1 MRTIRIGSGAG
12 YSGDRIEPAVE
23 LAEKGDIQYL
33 VFECLG
39 ERTVALAQ
47 QARMKNP
54 DSGYDPLLEERMR
67 AVLPVCASQ
76 GIRIVTNMG
85 AANPLAAARK
95 TAEIA
100 RSLGLSSLKI
110 AAIVGDDVLD
120 ACKERDLPIMEF
132 DGTIKQLG
140 NRLLSANAYLGA
152 EPIAEALSAGADI
165 VITGRASDPALFL
178 APMIHAFGWAMDDWN
193 LLGQGTV
200 AGHLLECAGQI
211 TGGYFA
217 DPGYKDIPDLARL
230 GFPIGEVGE
239 DGGLVITKVK
249 GSGGAVTAQTCKEQL
264 LYEVHDPTQYI
275 QPDVVADF
283 SQVKVEEIAPNRVR
297 VSGGRG
303 TKRTGTLKVS
313 VGYVDSYI
321 GEGQI
326 SYAGPGALARGRLAL
341 EIVRERLKLTG
352 VAASEL
358 WFELIG
364 VDSLHGANLAAK
376 ANEPYEVRVR
386 VTGRT
391 ENLREAVRIGNEVET
406 LYTNGPAAGGGAVG
420 VERFDLVADSDSFA
434 QIFGAAG
441 DAHAD
446 LVRLA
451 GARGDLSPV
460 QRVDADQL
468 EPPVAGGDA
477 GEFQP
482 LANDFQRQPPPRQC
496 AGAGIGN
503 LALADIAV
511 DVANRDLQRAGT
523 FCSPSAADP
532 HAVRRDLLDL
542 HLRKIRDHVG
552 LDILRGIVHLV
563 EQLLLAGLRR
573 HRAAGAF
580 DLGDDQ
586 AAVFADFADRKA
598 EPREIGNV
606 LVAGVGEVA
615 AGDLAGAFKQMSG
628 DGALP
633 QQVPVIHRPAEGV
646 NHRRQKQRGIGGA
659 PGDHDIGAAG
669 ERLRDRLGAEIGIGR
684 Q

>member
-1 MRTIRIGSGAG
+1 VRTIRIGSGAG

-54 DSGYDPLLEERMR
+54 EGGYDPLLEERMR
-67 AVLPVCASQ
+67 AVLPLCASK
-76 GIRIVTNMG
+76 GIKIVTNMG
-85 AANPLAAARK
+85 AANPEAAARR

-120 ACKERDLPIMEF
+120 ACKDGDLPIMEF

-152 EPIAEALSAGADI
+152 EPMAKALTSGADI

-217 DPGYKDIPDLARL
+217 DPGYKDVPDLARL

-239 DGGLVITKVK
+239 DGSLVITKVH
-249 GSGGAVTAQTCKEQL
+249 GSGGAVTARTCKEQL
-264 LYEVHDPTQYI
+264 LYEVHDPRQYF

-283 SQVKVEEIAPNRVR
+283 SEVTVEEIGPDRVR

-303 TKRTGTLKVS
+303 HKRTDTLKVS

-352 VAASEL
+352 VESSEL
-358 WFELIG
+358 RFELVG
-364 VDSLHGANLAAK
+364 VDSLHGAEVSSR

-386 VTGRT
+386 VAGRT

-406 LYTNGPAAGGGAVG
+406 LYTNGPAAGGGAWKSARDV
-420 VERFDLVADSDSFA
+420 VA
-434 QIFGAAG
+434 
-441 DAHAD
+441 
-446 LVRLA
+446 
-451 GARGDLSPV
+451 
-460 QRVDADQL
+460 
-468 EPPVAGGDA
+468 VASVLL
-477 GEFQP
+477 P
-482 LANDFQRQPPPRQC
+482 
-496 AGAGIGN
+496 
-503 LALADIAV
+503 
-511 DVANRDLQRAGT
+511 RDLAKPQ
-523 FCSPSAADP
+523 
-532 HAVRRDLLDL
+532 
-542 HLRKIRDHVG
+542 IRF
-552 LDILRGIVHLV
+552 V
-563 EQLLLAGLRR
+563 EA
-573 HRAAGAF
+573 
-580 DLGDDQ
+580 
-586 AAVFADFADRKA
+586 
-598 EPREIGNV
+598 
-606 LVAGVGEVA
+606 
-615 AGDLAGAFKQMSG
+615 
-628 DGALP
+628 
-633 QQVPVIHRPAEGV
+633 
-646 NHRRQKQRGIGGA
+646 
-659 PGDHDIGAAG
+659 
-669 ERLRDRLGAEIGIGR
+669 
-684 Q
+684 

>member
-1 MRTIRIGSGAG
+1 MMRTIRIGSGAG

-23 LAEKGDIQYL
+23 LAERGDIQYL

-54 DSGYDPLLEERMR
+54 EGGYDPLLEERMR
-67 AVLPVCASQ
+67 AVLAVCAAK
-76 GIRIVTNMG
+76 GIKIVTNMG
-85 AANPLAAARK
+85 AANPEAAASK

-120 ACKERDLPIMEF
+120 VCKNGNLPIMEF

-152 EPIAEALSAGADI
+152 APMADALGAGADI

-217 DPGYKDIPDLARL
+217 DPGYKNVPDLARL

-239 DGGLVITKVK
+239 DGSLVITKVE

-264 LYEVHDPTQYI
+264 LYEVHDPTKYL

-283 SQVKVEEIAPNRVR
+283 SQVTVEEIGADRVR

-303 TKRTGTLKVS
+303 TRRTDTLKVS

-358 WFELIG
+358 RFELVG
-364 VDSLHGANLAAK
+364 VDALHGPGLAAR

-391 ENLREAVRIGNEVET
+391 ENLREAIRIGNEVET
-406 LYTNGPAAGGGAVG
+406 LYTNGPAAGGGAWKSARDV
-420 VERFDLVADSDSFA
+420 VA
-434 QIFGAAG
+434 
-441 DAHAD
+441 
-446 LVRLA
+446 
-451 GARGDLSPV
+451 
-460 QRVDADQL
+460 
-468 EPPVAGGDA
+468 VAS
-477 GEFQP
+477 
-482 LANDFQRQPPPRQC
+482 
-496 AGAGIGN
+496 
-503 LALADIAV
+503 V
-511 DVANRDLQRAGT
+511 
-523 FCSPSAADP
+523 
-532 HAVRRDLLDL
+532 LL
-542 HLRKIRDHVG
+542 
-552 LDILRGIVHLV
+552 
-563 EQLLLAGLRR
+563 
-573 HRAAGAF
+573 
-580 DLGDDQ
+580 
-586 AAVFADFADRKA
+586 
-598 EPREIGNV
+598 PRELAKPQIRF
-606 LVAGVGEVA
+606 VGA
-615 AGDLAGAFKQMSG
+615 
-628 DGALP
+628 
-633 QQVPVIHRPAEGV
+633 
-646 NHRRQKQRGIGGA
+646 
-659 PGDHDIGAAG
+659 
-669 ERLRDRLGAEIGIGR
+669 
-684 Q
+684 